1 MKMILFNQNPMIT
14 KLLESVSKKL
24 ELSIENFNHYQ
35 ELSVRLKEDPE
46 WLLIAD
52 DECLEKLD
60 QVDWL
65 ELKEIISQNK
75 NSVCMYKKGNEAQPF
90 LEGFEMKIKKPFL
103 PTEML
108 KVLQKKLGSDMSELE
123 PSQNLDPT
131 QEVLETNWDE
141 LENLGDLEALAKEEP
156 NNEEQLL
163 PTLDAQEEKE
173 EVKETP
179 QKEEKP
185 KDDET
190 QEGDETPKD
199 EEVSKE
205 LETQEKLEIPKE
217 ETQEEQ
223 VKEQEPIKEET
234 QEIKEEKQ
242 EETQDSPSA
251 QELEAMQE
259 LVKEIQENS
268 NENKEETQE
277 SAEIPQDK
285 EIQEVVTEKTQV
297 QELEVPK
304 EKTQESA
311 EALQETQAHELEKQE
326 IAETPQEKEK
336 QEIAETPQE
345 KEKQEIAETPQ
356 EKEKQEI
363 AETPQEKEKQEIA
376 ETPQEL
382 EIPQAQEK
390 ETPQEETQEKETPQ
404 EETQE
409 KETPQEETQEKET
422 PQEETQETETQN
434 QETPPKVQEE
444 TKEKTQEDNYESIE
458 DIPEPVMAKAMGEEL
473 PFLNEAVAK
482 TPNNE
487 NDTETPKE
495 SDIKTSQEKEES
507 DKTSSPLELRLN
519 LQDLLKS
526 LNQESL
532 KSLLENKT
540 LSIKITLEDKKPDA

>member
-24 ELSIENFNHYQ
+24 ELSMEDFNRYQ
-35 ELSVRLKEDPE
+35 ELSTRLKEEPE
-46 WLLIAD
+46 WILIAD

-65 ELKEIISQNK
+65 ELKETISQNK

-103 PTEML
+103 PTEVL
-108 KVLQKKLGSDMSELE
+108 KVLQKKLGSNMSDLE

-141 LENLGDLEALAKEEP
+141 LENLGDLEALVQEEP

-163 PTLDAQEEKE
+163 PTLNAQEEKEEIKE

-179 QKEEKP
+179 QEEEKP
-185 KDDET
+185 KDNEIQEGET
-190 QEGDETPKD
+190 QKN

-205 LETQEKLEIPKE
+205 LETQEELEIP
-217 ETQEEQ
+217 
-223 VKEQEPIKEET
+223 KEET

-242 EETQDSPSA
+242 EKTQEQAKEQEPIKEETQENKEEKQEKTQDSPSA

-268 NENKEETQE
+268 NGQEDKKETQE
-277 SAEIPQDK
+277 NTETPQ
-285 EIQEVVTEKTQV
+285 E
-297 QELEVPK
+297 K
-304 EKTQESA
+304 EKQDVETPQEK
-311 EALQETQAHELEKQE
+311 EKQDVE
-326 IAETPQEKEK
+326 TPQEKEKQDVETPQEKEKQDVETPQEKEK
-336 QEIAETPQE
+336 QELETQEKTQESAETPQE
-345 KEKQEIAETPQ
+345 KTQK
-356 EKEKQEI
+356 
-363 AETPQEKEKQEIA
+363 
-376 ETPQEL
+376 L
-382 EIPQAQEK
+382 
-390 ETPQEETQEKETPQ
+390 ETQK
-404 EETQE
+404 
-409 KETPQEETQEKET
+409 
-422 PQEETQETETQN
+422 
-434 QETPPKVQEE
+434 
-444 TKEKTQEDNYESIE
+444 DHYESIE

-473 PFLNEAVAK
+473 PFLNESVAK
-482 TPNNE
+482 TSNNK

-495 SDIKTSQEKEES
+495 SVIKTPQEKEESIETPKES
-507 DKTSSPLELRLN
+507 DKTSSPLELHLN

>member
-1 MKMILFNQNPMIT
+1 MKMILFNQNPMIA

-24 ELSIENFNHYQ
+24 ELPMENFNHYQ
-35 ELSVRLKEDPE
+35 ELSAHLKKDPE

-65 ELKEIISQNK
+65 ELKETISQNK
-75 NSVCMYKKGNEAQPF
+75 NSVCMYKKGNKAQPF

-131 QEVLETNWDE
+131 QEVLETNWGE
-141 LENLGDLEALAKEEP
+141 LENLGDLEALVQEEP
-156 NNEEQLL
+156 NSEEQLL
-163 PTLDAQEEKE
+163 PTLNDQKEKQ

-179 QKEEKP
+179 QEEKKP

-190 QEGDETPKD
+190 QESETPKD

-205 LETQEKLEIPKE
+205 LETQEEVKE

-268 NENKEETQE
+268 NGQENKEKTQE

-285 EIQEVVTEKTQV
+285 EIQEVVTEKTQA
-297 QELEVPK
+297 QELEIPK

-311 EALQETQAHELEKQE
+311 EALQETQAHEL
-326 IAETPQEKEK
+326 
-336 QEIAETPQE
+336 
-345 KEKQEIAETPQ
+345 
-356 EKEKQEI
+356 
-363 AETPQEKEKQEIA
+363 EKQEIA

-390 ETPQEETQEKETPQ
+390 ETPQEETQEKETPKDESMQ
-404 EETQE
+404 ESAQNLQD
-409 KETPQEETQEKET
+409 KETPQEETQE
-422 PQEETQETETQN
+422 
-434 QETPPKVQEE
+434 
-444 TKEKTQEDNYESIE
+444 DHYESIE

-473 PFLNEAVAK
+473 PFLSESVAE

-487 NDTETPKE
+487 NATETPKE
-495 SDIKTSQEKEES
+495 SDIKTPQEKEES
-507 DKTSSPLELRLN
+507 DKTSSPLELHLN

-540 LSIKITLEDKKPDA
+540 LSIKITLEDKKPNA

>member
-24 ELSIENFNHYQ
+24 ELPMENFNHYQ
-35 ELSVRLKEDPE
+35 ELSTRLKEDPE
-46 WLLIAD
+46 WILIAD

-103 PTEML
+103 PTEVL
-108 KVLQKKLGSDMSELE
+108 KILQKKLSSNASELE

-141 LENLGDLEALAKEEP
+141 LENLGDLEALVQEEP

-163 PTLDAQEEKE
+163 PTLNDQEVKEEEKE

-179 QKEEKP
+179 QEEEKP

-190 QEGDETPKD
+190 QEGETLKD

-205 LETQEKLEIPKE
+205 LEAPQELEIPKE

-242 EETQDSPSA
+242 EKTQDSPST

-268 NENKEETQE
+268 NGQEDKKETQE
-277 SAEIPQDK
+277 NAEIPQDK
-285 EIQEVVTEKTQV
+285 EIQEVVTEKTQA
-297 QELEVPK
+297 QELEIPK

-311 EALQETQAHELEKQE
+311 EALQETQAHEL
-326 IAETPQEKEK
+326 
-336 QEIAETPQE
+336 
-345 KEKQEIAETPQ
+345 
-356 EKEKQEI
+356 
-363 AETPQEKEKQEIA
+363 EKQEIA

-390 ETPQEETQEKETPQ
+390 ETPQEETQEKETPKDESMQ
-404 EETQE
+404 ESAQNLQD
-409 KETPQEETQEKET
+409 KETPQEETQE
-422 PQEETQETETQN
+422 
-434 QETPPKVQEE
+434 
-444 TKEKTQEDNYESIE
+444 DHYESIE

-482 TPNNE
+482 IPNNE

-495 SDIKTSQEKEES
+495 SDIKTPQEKEES

-519 LQDLLKS
+519 LQNLLKS

-540 LSIKITLEDKKPDA
+540 LSIKITLEDKKPNA

>member
-1 MKMILFNQNPMIT
+1 MKMILFNQNPMII
-14 KLLESVSKKL
+14 KLLESVSNKL
-24 ELSIENFNHYQ
+24 ELSMEDFNRYQ
-35 ELSVRLKEDPE
+35 ELSTRLKEDSE
-46 WLLIAD
+46 WILIAD

-65 ELKEIISQNK
+65 ELKETISQNK

-103 PTEML
+103 PTEIL
-108 KVLQKKLGSDMSELE
+108 KILQKKLGSNVSELE

-141 LENLGDLEALAKEEP
+141 LENLGDLEALVQEEP

-163 PTLDAQEEKE
+163 PTLNDQEEKEEVKEEEKEEVKEEEKE

-179 QKEEKP
+179 QEEKP
-185 KDDET
+185 KDDEI
-190 QEGDETPKD
+190 QEGETLKD

-205 LETQEKLEIPKE
+205 LETQEIKEEKQE
-217 ETQEEQ
+217 ETQEQ

-234 QEIKEEKQ
+234 QENKEEKQ
-242 EETQDSPSA
+242 EKTQDSPSA

-268 NENKEETQE
+268 NGQEDKKETQENTETPQEKETQE
-277 SAEIPQDK
+277 SAETPQDK
-285 EIQEVVTEKTQV
+285 ETQENTETPQETET
-297 QELEVPK
+297 QELETP
-304 EKTQESA
+304 QES
-311 EALQETQAHELEKQE
+311 
-326 IAETPQEKEK
+326 AETPQEKTQK
-336 QEIAETPQE
+336 
-345 KEKQEIAETPQ
+345 
-356 EKEKQEI
+356 
-363 AETPQEKEKQEIA
+363 
-376 ETPQEL
+376 L
-382 EIPQAQEK
+382 
-390 ETPQEETQEKETPQ
+390 ETQE
-404 EETQE
+404 
-409 KETPQEETQEKET
+409 
-422 PQEETQETETQN
+422 
-434 QETPPKVQEE
+434 
-444 TKEKTQEDNYESIE
+444 DHYESIE

-482 TPNNE
+482 TSNNE

-495 SDIKTSQEKEES
+495 SVIKTPQEKEESIETPKES

-540 LSIKITLEDKKPDA
+540 LNIKITLEDKKPDA

>member
-35 ELSVRLKEDPE
+35 ELSAHLKKDPE

-75 NSVCMYKKGNEAQPF
+75 NSVCMYKKGNEVQPF

-103 PTEML
+103 PTEVL
-108 KVLQKKLGSDMSELE
+108 KILQKKLGSNISELE

-163 PTLDAQEEKE
+163 PTLDVQEEKEEIKE

-179 QKEEKP
+179 QEEEKP

-190 QEGDETPKD
+190 QEGETPKD
-199 EEVSKE
+199 KEVSKE
-205 LETQEKLEIPKE
+205 LEMQEEVKE

-223 VKEQEPIKEET
+223 VKEQEPIKKET
-234 QEIKEEKQ
+234 QENKEEKQ
-242 EETQDSPSA
+242 EKTQDSPNA

-268 NENKEETQE
+268 NGQEN
-277 SAEIPQDK
+277 
-285 EIQEVVTEKTQV
+285 
-297 QELEVPK
+297 K

-311 EALQETQAHELEKQE
+311 EALQETQAHEL
-326 IAETPQEKEK
+326 
-336 QEIAETPQE
+336 
-345 KEKQEIAETPQ
+345 
-356 EKEKQEI
+356 
-363 AETPQEKEKQEIA
+363 EKQEIA

-390 ETPQEETQEKETPQ
+390 ETPQEETQEKETPKDESMQ
-404 EETQE
+404 ESAQNLQD
-409 KETPQEETQEKET
+409 KETPQEETQE
-422 PQEETQETETQN
+422 
-434 QETPPKVQEE
+434 
-444 TKEKTQEDNYESIE
+444 DHYESIE

-473 PFLNEAVAK
+473 PFLNE
-482 TPNNE
+482 

-495 SDIKTSQEKEES
+495 NDTETSKNENATETPQEKEES

-540 LSIKITLEDKKPDA
+540 LSIKITLEDKKPNA

>member
-24 ELSIENFNHYQ
+24 ELSMQDFNRYQ
-35 ELSVRLKEDPE
+35 ELSTRLKEEPE
-46 WLLIAD
+46 WILIAD

-103 PTEML
+103 PTEVL
-108 KVLQKKLGSDMSELE
+108 KILQKKLGSNASELE

-141 LENLGDLEALAKEEP
+141 LENLGDLEALAQEEP

-163 PTLDAQEEKE
+163 PTLNAQEEKE
-173 EVKETP
+173 EVKEEVKETP
-179 QKEEKP
+179 QEEEKP
-185 KDDET
+185 KDDEI
-190 QEGDETPKD
+190 QEGETQKS
-199 EEVSKE
+199 EEVSKK
-205 LETQEKLEIPKE
+205 LETQEELEISKEETQEQAKEQEPIKE
-217 ETQEEQ
+217 ETQEEM
-223 VKEQEPIKEET
+223 QEEIKEET

-242 EETQDSPSA
+242 EKTQDSPSA

-268 NENKEETQE
+268 NGQEDKKETQESAETPQEKTQELETQELETQESAETPQEKTQELETPQEKETQE
-277 SAEIPQDK
+277 SAEIPQ
-285 EIQEVVTEKTQV
+285 
-297 QELEVPK
+297 
-304 EKTQESA
+304 
-311 EALQETQAHELEKQE
+311 
-326 IAETPQEKEK
+326 ETPQK
-336 QEIAETPQE
+336 
-345 KEKQEIAETPQ
+345 
-356 EKEKQEI
+356 
-363 AETPQEKEKQEIA
+363 
-376 ETPQEL
+376 L
-382 EIPQAQEK
+382 
-390 ETPQEETQEKETPQ
+390 ETQEYH
-404 EETQE
+404 
-409 KETPQEETQEKET
+409 
-422 PQEETQETETQN
+422 
-434 QETPPKVQEE
+434 
-444 TKEKTQEDNYESIE
+444 YESIE
-458 DIPEPVMAKAMGEEL
+458 DIPEPVMAQAMGEEL
-473 PFLNEAVAK
+473 PFLSDSVAK

-495 SDIKTSQEKEES
+495 GVIKTPQEKEES
-507 DKTSSPLELRLN
+507 DKASSPLELRLN

>member
-1 MKMILFNQNPMIT
+1 MKMILFNQNPMIA

-24 ELSIENFNHYQ
+24 ELPMENFNHYQ
-35 ELSVRLKEDPE
+35 ELSARLKKDPE
-46 WLLIAD
+46 WILIAD

-75 NSVCMYKKGNEAQPF
+75 NSVCMYKKGNESQPF
-90 LEGFEMKIKKPFL
+90 LESFEMKIKKPFL
-103 PTEML
+103 PTEVL
-108 KVLQKKLGSDMSELE
+108 KILQKKLGSNASELE
-123 PSQNLDPT
+123 PRQNLDPT
-131 QEVLETNWDE
+131 QEILETNWDE

-163 PTLDAQEEKE
+163 PTLDVQEEKE

-179 QKEEKP
+179 QEEKP

-190 QEGDETPKD
+190 QESETPKD

-217 ETQEEQ
+217 EAQEEVKEETQEEQ

-234 QEIKEEKQ
+234 QENKEEKQ
-242 EETQDSPSA
+242 EKTQDSPSA

-268 NENKEETQE
+268 NDQENKEKTQE

-285 EIQEVVTEKTQV
+285 EIQEVVTEKTQA
-297 QELEVPK
+297 QELEIPK

-326 IAETPQEKEK
+326 IAETPQDV
-336 QEIAETPQE
+336 
-345 KEKQEIAETPQ
+345 
-356 EKEKQEI
+356 
-363 AETPQEKEKQEIA
+363 
-376 ETPQEL
+376 
-382 EIPQAQEK
+382 EIPQSQEK
-390 ETPQEETQEKETPQ
+390 ETQETQE
-404 EETQE
+404 
-409 KETPQEETQEKET
+409 
-422 PQEETQETETQN
+422 
-434 QETPPKVQEE
+434 
-444 TKEKTQEDNYESIE
+444 DHYESIE

-495 SDIKTSQEKEES
+495 SVIKTPQEKEESAKTPKS
-507 DKTSSPLELRLN
+507 DKTSSPLELHLN

-540 LSIKITLEDKKPDA
+540 LSIKITLENKKPNA

>member
-24 ELSIENFNHYQ
+24 ELPMENFNHYQ
-35 ELSVRLKEDPE
+35 ELSARLKKDPE

-141 LENLGDLEALAKEEP
+141 LENLGNLEALAKEEP

-173 EVKETP
+173 EIKEEEKQEVKETP
-179 QKEEKP
+179 QEEKP

-190 QEGDETPKD
+190 QEGETPKD

-234 QEIKEEKQ
+234 QEIKEKKQ
-242 EETQDSPSA
+242 EETQDSPST

-268 NENKEETQE
+268 NGQENKEETQE
-277 SAEIPQDK
+277 T
-285 EIQEVVTEKTQV
+285 QEVVTEQTQAH
-297 QELEVPK
+297 ELEIPK

-326 IAETPQEKEK
+326 IAETPQELEK
-336 QEIAETPQE
+336 QENTETPQE
-345 KEKQEIAETPQ
+345 KE
-356 EKEKQEI
+356 
-363 AETPQEKEKQEIA
+363 
-376 ETPQEL
+376 
-382 EIPQAQEK
+382 
-390 ETPQEETQEKETPQ
+390 
-404 EETQE
+404 
-409 KETPQEETQEKET
+409 
-422 PQEETQETETQN
+422 
-434 QETPPKVQEE
+434 
-444 TKEKTQEDNYESIE
+444 TQEDHYESIE

-495 SDIKTSQEKEES
+495 SVTETSKNENATETPQEEES

-540 LSIKITLEDKKPDA
+540 LSIKIALEDKKPNA

>member
-1 MKMILFNQNPMIT
+1 MKMILFNQNPMIA

-24 ELSIENFNHYQ
+24 ELSMENFNHYQ
-35 ELSVRLKEDPE
+35 ELSVHLKKDPE

-108 KVLQKKLGSDMSELE
+108 KVLQKKLGSNASELE

-141 LENLGDLEALAKEEP
+141 LESLGDLEALTKEEP

-163 PTLDAQEEKE
+163 PTLNTQEEAQEKEIKEEEKQ

-179 QKEEKP
+179 QEEKP

-190 QEGDETPKD
+190 QEGETPKD

-205 LETQEKLEIPKE
+205 LETQEQEPIKE
-217 ETQEEQ
+217 ETQ
-223 VKEQEPIKEET
+223 EQEPIKEET
-234 QEIKEEKQ
+234 QENKEEKQ

-268 NENKEETQE
+268 NEDKKETQE
-277 SAEIPQDK
+277 SAEIPQNK
-285 EIQEVVTEKTQV
+285 EIQEVVTEKTQA
-297 QELEVPK
+297 QELEIPK

-311 EALQETQAHELEKQE
+311 EALQETQAQELEIPKEETQESAEALQETQAQELETQE
-326 IAETPQEKEK
+326 IAETPQDK
-336 QEIAETPQE
+336 
-345 KEKQEIAETPQ
+345 
-356 EKEKQEI
+356 
-363 AETPQEKEKQEIA
+363 
-376 ETPQEL
+376 

-404 EETQE
+404 TQE
-409 KETPQEETQEKET
+409 KETPQTQEKET
-422 PQEETQETETQN
+422 PQTQEK
-434 QETPPKVQEE
+434 ETPQ
-444 TKEKTQEDNYESIE
+444 TQDEKPQEDHYESIE

-495 SDIKTSQEKEES
+495 NATETPQEKEES

-526 LNQESL
+526 FNQESL

-540 LSIKITLEDKKPDA
+540 LSIKITLEDKKPNA

>member
-24 ELSIENFNHYQ
+24 ELPMENFNHYQ
-35 ELSVRLKEDPE
+35 ELSACLKEDPE
-46 WLLIAD
+46 WILIAD

-103 PTEML
+103 PTEVL
-108 KVLQKKLGSDMSELE
+108 KILQKKLGSNISKLE

-163 PTLDAQEEKE
+163 PTLNDQEVKEEEKE

-179 QKEEKP
+179 QEEEKP

-190 QEGDETPKD
+190 QEGETPKD

-205 LETQEKLEIPKE
+205 LETQEELEIPKE
-217 ETQEEQ
+217 ETREN
-223 VKEQEPIKEET
+223 
-234 QEIKEEKQ
+234 KEEKQ
-242 EETQDSPSA
+242 EKTQDSPSA

-268 NENKEETQE
+268 NEDKKETQE
-277 SAEIPQDK
+277 NAEIPQDKKIQENSNGQEDKKETQENAEIPQDKKIQENSNGQEDKKETQENAEIPQDK
-285 EIQEVVTEKTQV
+285 EIQEVVTEKTQA
-297 QELEVPK
+297 QELEIPK

-326 IAETPQEKEK
+326 IAETPQEET

-345 KEKQEIAETPQ
+345 KETPQ
-356 EKEKQEI
+356 TQDEK
-363 AETPQEKEKQEIA
+363 PQE
-376 ETPQEL
+376 
-382 EIPQAQEK
+382 
-390 ETPQEETQEKETPQ
+390 
-404 EETQE
+404 
-409 KETPQEETQEKET
+409 
-422 PQEETQETETQN
+422 
-434 QETPPKVQEE
+434 
-444 TKEKTQEDNYESIE
+444 DHYESIE

-487 NDTETPKE
+487 NDTEISKNENDTETPKE
-495 SDIKTSQEKEES
+495 SDIKTPQEKEES

>member
-24 ELSIENFNHYQ
+24 ELPMENFNHYQ
-35 ELSVRLKEDPE
+35 ELSTRLKEDPE
-46 WLLIAD
+46 WILIAD

-103 PTEML
+103 PTEVL
-108 KVLQKKLGSDMSELE
+108 KILQKKLGSNINELE

-173 EVKETP
+173 EVKKEEKEEVKETP
-179 QKEEKP
+179 QEEEKP

-190 QEGDETPKD
+190 QEGETPKD

-205 LETQEKLEIPKE
+205 LETQEEVKE

-234 QEIKEEKQ
+234 QENKEEKQ
-242 EETQDSPSA
+242 EKTQDSPSA

-268 NENKEETQE
+268 NGQEDKKETQE
-277 SAEIPQDK
+277 NAEIPQDK
-285 EIQEVVTEKTQV
+285 EIQEVVTEKTQA
-297 QELEVPK
+297 QELEIPK

-326 IAETPQEKEK
+326 IAETPQEET

-345 KEKQEIAETPQ
+345 KETPQ
-356 EKEKQEI
+356 TQDEK
-363 AETPQEKEKQEIA
+363 PQE
-376 ETPQEL
+376 
-382 EIPQAQEK
+382 
-390 ETPQEETQEKETPQ
+390 
-404 EETQE
+404 
-409 KETPQEETQEKET
+409 
-422 PQEETQETETQN
+422 
-434 QETPPKVQEE
+434 
-444 TKEKTQEDNYESIE
+444 DHYESIE

-473 PFLNEAVAK
+473 PFLNEAVAE

-495 SDIKTSQEKEES
+495 SDTKTPQEKEQS
-507 DKTSSPLELRLN
+507 DKTSSPLELHLN
-519 LQDLLKS
+519 LQNLLKS

-540 LSIKITLEDKKPDA
+540 LSIKITLEDKKPNA

>member
-1 MKMILFNQNPMIT
+1 MKMILFNQNPMIA

-35 ELSVRLKEDPE
+35 ELSAHLKKDPE

-90 LEGFEMKIKKPFL
+90 LESFEMKIKKPFL

-108 KVLQKKLGSDMSELE
+108 KVLQKKLGSNASELE

-163 PTLDAQEEKE
+163 PTLNDQEEKE
-173 EVKETP
+173 EVKEEEKEEVKEEVKETP
-179 QKEEKP
+179 KEEEKP

-190 QEGDETPKD
+190 QEGETPKD
-199 EEVSKE
+199 KEVSKE
-205 LETQEKLEIPKE
+205 LEMQEEVKE

-242 EETQDSPSA
+242 EKTQDSPST

-268 NENKEETQE
+268 NGQEDKKETQE
-277 SAEIPQDK
+277 NAETPQETPQD
-285 EIQEVVTEKTQV
+285 V
-297 QELEVPK
+297 
-304 EKTQESA
+304 
-311 EALQETQAHELEKQE
+311 
-326 IAETPQEKEK
+326 ETPQEKE
-336 QEIAETPQE
+336 T
-345 KEKQEIAETPQ
+345 
-356 EKEKQEI
+356 
-363 AETPQEKEKQEIA
+363 
-376 ETPQEL
+376 QEL
-382 EIPQAQEK
+382 EIPK
-390 ETPQEETQEKETPQ
+390 EEIQEETQEAVTETPQ
-404 EETQE
+404 TQESTETPQAQDKETQE
-409 KETPQEETQEKET
+409 
-422 PQEETQETETQN
+422 
-434 QETPPKVQEE
+434 
-444 TKEKTQEDNYESIE
+444 DHYESIE

-495 SDIKTSQEKEES
+495 SITETSKNENDTETPQEKEES
-507 DKTSSPLELRLN
+507 DKTSSPLELCLN

-540 LSIKITLEDKKPDA
+540 LSIKITLEDKKPNA

>member
-24 ELSIENFNHYQ
+24 ELSMENFNRYQ
-35 ELSVRLKEDPE
+35 ELSTRLKEDPE
-46 WLLIAD
+46 WILIAD

-108 KVLQKKLGSDMSELE
+108 KVLQKKLGSNMSELE
-123 PSQNLDPT
+123 SSQNLDPT

-141 LENLGDLEALAKEEP
+141 LENLGDLEALAQEEP

-163 PTLDAQEEKE
+163 PTLNDQEEKE

-179 QKEEKP
+179 QEEEKL

-190 QEGDETPKD
+190 QEGETLKD

-205 LETQEKLEIPKE
+205 LETQEELEIPKE
-217 ETQEEQ
+217 ETQEIKEEKQEKTQEEVKEETQEQ

-234 QEIKEEKQ
+234 QENKEEKQ
-242 EETQDSPSA
+242 EKTQDSPST

-268 NENKEETQE
+268 NGQEDKKETQENTETPQEKETQEKETQEKETQE
-277 SAEIPQDK
+277 S
-285 EIQEVVTEKTQV
+285 TETP
-297 QELEVPK
+297 QELETQELEIPK

-311 EALQETQAHELEKQE
+311 E
-326 IAETPQEKEK
+326 TPQEKTQK
-336 QEIAETPQE
+336 
-345 KEKQEIAETPQ
+345 
-356 EKEKQEI
+356 
-363 AETPQEKEKQEIA
+363 
-376 ETPQEL
+376 L
-382 EIPQAQEK
+382 EIQK
-390 ETPQEETQEKETPQ
+390 
-404 EETQE
+404 
-409 KETPQEETQEKET
+409 
-422 PQEETQETETQN
+422 
-434 QETPPKVQEE
+434 
-444 TKEKTQEDNYESIE
+444 DHYESIE
-458 DIPEPVMAKAMGEEL
+458 DIPEPVMAQAMGEEL
-473 PFLNEAVAK
+473 PFLNESVAK
-482 TPNNE
+482 IPNNE

-495 SDIKTSQEKEES
+495 SVIKTPQEKEES
-507 DKTSSPLELRLN
+507 NKTSSPLELHLN

-540 LSIKITLEDKKPDA
+540 LNIKITLEDKKPDA

>member
-35 ELSVRLKEDPE
+35 ELSARLKENQE

-90 LEGFEMKIKKPFL
+90 LEDFEVKIKKPFL

-163 PTLDAQEEKE
+163 PTLNDQEVKEEVKEEEKE

-179 QKEEKP
+179 QEEERP

-190 QEGDETPKD
+190 QEGETLKD
-199 EEVSKE
+199 KEVSKE
-205 LETQEKLEIPKE
+205 LETQEEVKE
-217 ETQEEQ
+217 ETQEE
-223 VKEQEPIKEET
+223 VKEETQEEVKEETQEEIKEET

-242 EETQDSPSA
+242 EKTQDSPSV

-268 NENKEETQE
+268 NENKKETQE

-304 EKTQESA
+304 EKAQESA
-311 EALQETQAHELEKQE
+311 EALQETQAQELEKEENSETPQDVEIPQAQDKETQE
-326 IAETPQEKEK
+326 LEIPKEETQENTETPQEKE
-336 QEIAETPQE
+336 
-345 KEKQEIAETPQ
+345 
-356 EKEKQEI
+356 
-363 AETPQEKEKQEIA
+363 
-376 ETPQEL
+376 
-382 EIPQAQEK
+382 
-390 ETPQEETQEKETPQ
+390 
-404 EETQE
+404 
-409 KETPQEETQEKET
+409 
-422 PQEETQETETQN
+422 
-434 QETPPKVQEE
+434 
-444 TKEKTQEDNYESIE
+444 TQEDHYESIE

-482 TPNNE
+482 IPNNE
-487 NDTETPKE
+487 NNTETPKE
-495 SDIKTSQEKEES
+495 SVIKTPQEKEES

>member
-1 MKMILFNQNPMIT
+1 MKMILFNQNPMIE

-35 ELSVRLKEDPE
+35 ELSARLKGDPE

-65 ELKEIISQNK
+65 ELKETISQNK
-75 NSVCMYKKGNEAQPF
+75 NSVCMYKKGNESQPF

-103 PTEML
+103 PTEVL
-108 KVLQKKLGSDMSELE
+108 KILQKKLGSNASELE
-123 PSQNLDPT
+123 PSQNLDPI
-131 QEVLETNWDE
+131 QEILETNWDE

-163 PTLDAQEEKE
+163 PTLNAQEEKE

-179 QKEEKP
+179 QEEKKP

-190 QEGDETPKD
+190 QEGETPKD

-205 LETQEKLEIPKE
+205 LETQEELEIPKE
-217 ETQEEQ
+217 ETQEE
-223 VKEQEPIKEET
+223 VKEEIKEEVQEEVKEET

-268 NENKEETQE
+268 NEDKKETQE

-285 EIQEVVTEKTQV
+285 EIQEVVTEKTQA
-297 QELEVPK
+297 QELEIPK

-311 EALQETQAHELEKQE
+311 EALQETQAQELEKE
-326 IAETPQEKEK
+326 ENSETPQDVEV
-336 QEIAETPQE
+336 PQS
-345 KEKQEIAETPQ
+345 
-356 EKEKQEI
+356 
-363 AETPQEKEKQEIA
+363 
-376 ETPQEL
+376 
-382 EIPQAQEK
+382 QEK

-404 EETQE
+404 TQDE
-409 KETPQEETQEKET
+409 KPQE
-422 PQEETQETETQN
+422 
-434 QETPPKVQEE
+434 
-444 TKEKTQEDNYESIE
+444 DHYESIE

-473 PFLNEAVAK
+473 PFLNESVAK

-487 NDTETPKE
+487 NATETPKE
-495 SDIKTSQEKEES
+495 SVTETSKNENDTETPQEKEES

-540 LSIKITLEDKKPDA
+540 LSIKITLEDKKPNA

>member
-1 MKMILFNQNPMIT
+1 MKIILFNQNPMIT

-24 ELSIENFNHYQ
+24 ELSMENFNHYQ
-35 ELSVRLKEDPE
+35 ELSTRLKEDPE
-46 WLLIAD
+46 WILIAD

-65 ELKEIISQNK
+65 ELKETISQNK

-103 PTEML
+103 PTEVL
-108 KVLQKKLGSDMSELE
+108 KILQKKLGSNASELE
-123 PSQNLDPT
+123 PSQNLDPA

-141 LENLGDLEALAKEEP
+141 LENLGDLEALVQEEP

-163 PTLDAQEEKE
+163 PTLNTQEEKQ

-190 QEGDETPKD
+190 QESETPKD

-268 NENKEETQE
+268 NGQENKKETQE
-277 SAEIPQDK
+277 STETPQDVENQAQEIQDKEIQDK
-285 EIQEVVTEKTQV
+285 EIQE
-297 QELEVPK
+297 
-304 EKTQESA
+304 TQEI
-311 EALQETQAHELEKQE
+311 QENTETPQDVEIPQSQEKETPQEETRE
-326 IAETPQEKEK
+326 IAETPQEKE
-336 QEIAETPQE
+336 TP
-345 KEKQEIAETPQ
+345 
-356 EKEKQEI
+356 
-363 AETPQEKEKQEIA
+363 
-376 ETPQEL
+376 
-382 EIPQAQEK
+382 
-390 ETPQEETQEKETPQ
+390 
-404 EETQE
+404 
-409 KETPQEETQEKET
+409 
-422 PQEETQETETQN
+422 
-434 QETPPKVQEE
+434 
-444 TKEKTQEDNYESIE
+444 KTQEDHYASIE
-458 DIPEPVMAKAMGEEL
+458 DIPEPVMAQAMGEEL
-473 PFLNEAVAK
+473 PFLNESIAK
-482 TPNNE
+482 TSNNE
-487 NDTETPKE
+487 NDTEIPKE
-495 SDIKTSQEKEES
+495 SVIKTPQEKEESIETPKES

-540 LSIKITLEDKKPDA
+540 LNIKITLEDKKPDA

>member
-24 ELSIENFNHYQ
+24 ELSMEDFNRYQ
-35 ELSVRLKEDPE
+35 ELSTRLKEDLE
-46 WLLIAD
+46 WILIAD

-75 NSVCMYKKGNEAQPF
+75 NSVCMYKKGNEVQPF

-103 PTEML
+103 PTEIL
-108 KVLQKKLGSDMSELE
+108 KVLQKKLGSNMSELE

-141 LENLGDLEALAKEEP
+141 LENLGDLEALVQEEP

-163 PTLDAQEEKE
+163 PTLNDQEEKEEVKEEEKE

-179 QKEEKP
+179 QEEKP

-190 QEGDETPKD
+190 QESETLKD

-205 LETQEKLEIPKE
+205 LETQEELEIPKE
-217 ETQEEQ
+217 ETQEQ
-223 VKEQEPIKEET
+223 AKEQEPIKEET
-234 QEIKEEKQ
+234 QENKEEKQ
-242 EETQDSPSA
+242 EKTQDSPSV

-268 NENKEETQE
+268 NGQEDKKETQE
-277 SAEIPQDK
+277 N
-285 EIQEVVTEKTQV
+285 TETP
-297 QELEVPK
+297 QELEK
-304 EKTQESA
+304 QELEKQEKTQESA
-311 EALQETQAHELEKQE
+311 E
-326 IAETPQEKEK
+326 TPQDV
-336 QEIAETPQE
+336 
-345 KEKQEIAETPQ
+345 
-356 EKEKQEI
+356 
-363 AETPQEKEKQEIA
+363 
-376 ETPQEL
+376 
-382 EIPQAQEK
+382 
-390 ETPQEETQEKETPQ
+390 ETPQEEIQENT
-404 EETQE
+404 
-409 KETPQEETQEKET
+409 
-422 PQEETQETETQN
+422 
-434 QETPPKVQEE
+434 
-444 TKEKTQEDNYESIE
+444 EKTQKLEIQEDHYESIE
-458 DIPEPVMAKAMGEEL
+458 DIPEPVMAQAMGEEL
-473 PFLNEAVAK
+473 PFLNESVAK
-482 TPNNE
+482 IPNNE
-487 NDTETPKE
+487 NNTETPKK
-495 SDIKTSQEKEES
+495 SVIKTPQEKEES

-540 LSIKITLEDKKPDA
+540 LSIKITLEDKKLDA

>member
-1 MKMILFNQNPMIT
+1 MKMILFNQNPMIA

-35 ELSVRLKEDPE
+35 ELSAHLKKDPE

-108 KVLQKKLGSDMSELE
+108 KVLQKKLGSNASELE

-173 EVKETP
+173 EVKQEEKEEVKETL
-179 QKEEKP
+179 QEEKP

-217 ETQEEQ
+217 ETQKE
-223 VKEQEPIKEET
+223 VKEEIKEET
-234 QEIKEEKQ
+234 QENKEEKQ

-268 NENKEETQE
+268 NGQENKEKTQE
-277 SAEIPQDK
+277 STEIPQDK
-285 EIQEVVTEKTQV
+285 EIQEVVTEKTQA
-297 QELEVPK
+297 QELEIPK

-311 EALQETQAHELEKQE
+311 EALQETQAQELEKQE
-326 IAETPQEKEK
+326 NAETPQEKEK
-336 QEIAETPQE
+336 QEDTG
-345 KEKQEIAETPQ
+345 
-356 EKEKQEI
+356 
-363 AETPQEKEKQEIA
+363 
-376 ETPQEL
+376 TPQEL
-382 EIPQAQEK
+382 EIPQVQEK
-390 ETPQEETQEKETPQ
+390 EMPQTQDEKPQE
-404 EETQE
+404 
-409 KETPQEETQEKET
+409 
-422 PQEETQETETQN
+422 
-434 QETPPKVQEE
+434 
-444 TKEKTQEDNYESIE
+444 DHYESIE

-495 SDIKTSQEKEES
+495 SVTETSKNENATETPQEKEES

-540 LSIKITLEDKKPDA
+540 LSIKITLEDKKPNA

>member
-1 MKMILFNQNPMIT
+1 MKMILFNQNPMIA

-35 ELSVRLKEDPE
+35 ELSVRLKKDPE

-108 KVLQKKLGSDMSELE
+108 KVLQKKLGSNASELE

-179 QKEEKP
+179 QEEKKP

-190 QEGDETPKD
+190 QESETPKD

-217 ETQEEQ
+217 ETQKEVKEEIKEETQ
-223 VKEQEPIKEET
+223 EQEPIKEET

-268 NENKEETQE
+268 NEDKEETQE
-277 SAEIPQDK
+277 STEIPQDK
-285 EIQEVVTEKTQV
+285 EIQEVVTEKTQA
-297 QELEVPK
+297 QELEIPK
-304 EKTQESA
+304 EETQESA

-326 IAETPQEKEK
+326 IAETPQEL
-336 QEIAETPQE
+336 EIPQ
-345 KEKQEIAETPQ
+345 A
-356 EKEKQEI
+356 
-363 AETPQEKEKQEIA
+363 
-376 ETPQEL
+376 QEL
-382 EIPQAQEK
+382 EIPQVQEK
-390 ETPQEETQEKETPQ
+390 ETPQEETQEKETSKDENMQ
-404 EETQE
+404 ESAQNLQELETQD
-409 KETPQEETQEKET
+409 ETPQE
-422 PQEETQETETQN
+422 
-434 QETPPKVQEE
+434 
-444 TKEKTQEDNYESIE
+444 DHYESIE

-482 TPNNE
+482 IPNNE
-487 NDTETPKE
+487 NDTETP
-495 SDIKTSQEKEES
+495 QEKEESAKTPKS

-540 LSIKITLEDKKPDA
+540 LSIKITLEDKKPNE

>member
-1 MKMILFNQNPMIT
+1 MKMILFNQNPMIE

-35 ELSVRLKEDPE
+35 ELSARLKKDPE

-65 ELKEIISQNK
+65 ELKETISQNK
-75 NSVCMYKKGNEAQPF
+75 NSVCMYKKGNETQPF

-108 KVLQKKLGSDMSELE
+108 KVFQKKLGSNASELE
-123 PSQNLDPT
+123 PSQNSDPT
-131 QEVLETNWDE
+131 QEILETNWDE

-163 PTLDAQEEKE
+163 PTLNAQEVETPKEEAQEEVKKE
-173 EVKETP
+173 EVKGMQEEIKEKEKQEVAENP
-179 QKEEKP
+179 QDKEKP

-190 QEGDETPKD
+190 QGSVETPKD

-217 ETQEEQ
+217 ETQEE
-223 VKEQEPIKEET
+223 VKEEIKEEA
-234 QEIKEEKQ
+234 QENKEEKQ
-242 EETQDSPSA
+242 EKTQDSPSA

-268 NENKEETQE
+268 NGQENKKETQETQENTETPQDIETQELEIPKEEETQE
-277 SAEIPQDK
+277 VA
-285 EIQEVVTEKTQV
+285 EKTQA
-297 QELEVPK
+297 QG
-304 EKTQESA
+304 
-311 EALQETQAHELEKQE
+311 LEKEE
-326 IAETPQEKEK
+326 IAETPQEKET
-336 QEIAETPQE
+336 QETQD
-345 KEKQEIAETPQ
+345 
-356 EKEKQEI
+356 
-363 AETPQEKEKQEIA
+363 

-382 EIPQAQEK
+382 EVQDEKLQENETPKDENMQESAQNLQEK
-390 ETPQEETQEKETPQ
+390 ETQELETPQAQDETPQ
-404 EETQE
+404 E
-409 KETPQEETQEKET
+409 
-422 PQEETQETETQN
+422 
-434 QETPPKVQEE
+434 
-444 TKEKTQEDNYESIE
+444 DHYESIE

-487 NDTETPKE
+487 NDAETPKE
-495 SDIKTSQEKEES
+495 SVTETSKNENNTETPQEKEES
-507 DKTSSPLELRLN
+507 DKTSSPLELCLN

-540 LSIKITLEDKKPDA
+540 LSIKITLEDKKPNA

>member
-24 ELSIENFNHYQ
+24 ELSMEDFNRYQ
-35 ELSVRLKEDPE
+35 ELSTRLKEDPE
-46 WLLIAD
+46 WILIAD

-103 PTEML
+103 PTEVL
-108 KVLQKKLGSDMSELE
+108 KILQKKLGSNMSELE

-141 LENLGDLEALAKEEP
+141 LENLGDLEALVQEEP

-163 PTLDAQEEKE
+163 PTLNAQEEKE
-173 EVKETP
+173 EVKEEEKEEVKEETKETP
-179 QKEEKP
+179 QEEEKP
-185 KDDET
+185 KDDEV
-190 QEGDETPKD
+190 QEGETQKN

-205 LETQEKLEIPKE
+205 LEMQEELEIPKE
-217 ETQEEQ
+217 ETQEQ
-223 VKEQEPIKEET
+223 VKKQEPTKEET
-234 QEIKEEKQ
+234 QENKEEKQ
-242 EETQDSPSA
+242 EKTQDSPSA

-268 NENKEETQE
+268 NGQKNKKETQE
-277 SAEIPQDK
+277 N
-285 EIQEVVTEKTQV
+285 
-297 QELEVPK
+297 
-304 EKTQESA
+304 
-311 EALQETQAHELEKQE
+311 
-326 IAETPQEKEK
+326 
-336 QEIAETPQE
+336 
-345 KEKQEIAETPQ
+345 
-356 EKEKQEI
+356 
-363 AETPQEKEKQEIA
+363 A

-382 EIPQAQEK
+382 EIPQEK
-390 ETPQEETQEKETPQ
+390 EKQELETQEKETQ
-404 EETQE
+404 ENT
-409 KETPQEETQEKET
+409 ETPQELEKQELETQKLETQE
-422 PQEETQETETQN
+422 
-434 QETPPKVQEE
+434 
-444 TKEKTQEDNYESIE
+444 DHYESIE
-458 DIPEPVMAKAMGEEL
+458 DIPEPVMAQAMGEEL
-473 PFLNEAVAK
+473 PFLNERVAK
-482 TPNNE
+482 TSNNE

-495 SDIKTSQEKEES
+495 SVIKTPQEKEESIETPKES
-507 DKTSSPLELRLN
+507 DKTSSPLELCLN
-519 LQDLLKS
+519 LQDLLSS

>member
-24 ELSIENFNHYQ
+24 ELSMEDFNRYQ
-35 ELSVRLKEDPE
+35 ELSTRLKEDPE
-46 WLLIAD
+46 WILIAD

-103 PTEML
+103 PTEVL
-108 KVLQKKLGSDMSELE
+108 KVLQKKLGSNMSELE
-123 PSQNLDPT
+123 SSQNLDLT

-141 LENLGDLEALAKEEP
+141 LENLGDLEALVQEEP

-163 PTLDAQEEKE
+163 PTLNDQEEKE
-173 EVKETP
+173 EVKEEEKEEIKETP
-179 QKEEKP
+179 QEEKP

-190 QEGDETPKD
+190 QEGETLKD

-205 LETQEKLEIPKE
+205 LETQEELEIPKE
-217 ETQEEQ
+217 ETQEQ

-234 QEIKEEKQ
+234 QENKEEKQ
-242 EETQDSPSA
+242 EKTQDSPSA

-268 NENKEETQE
+268 NGQEDKKETQ
-277 SAEIPQDK
+277 K
-285 EIQEVVTEKTQV
+285 NT
-297 QELEVPK
+297 
-304 EKTQESA
+304 
-311 EALQETQAHELEKQE
+311 
-326 IAETPQEKEK
+326 ETPQEKEK
-336 QEIAETPQE
+336 QELEIPQEKETQENAEIPQKLETPQELEKQESAETPQE
-345 KEKQEIAETPQ
+345 KTQK
-356 EKEKQEI
+356 
-363 AETPQEKEKQEIA
+363 
-376 ETPQEL
+376 L
-382 EIPQAQEK
+382 
-390 ETPQEETQEKETPQ
+390 ETQE
-404 EETQE
+404 
-409 KETPQEETQEKET
+409 
-422 PQEETQETETQN
+422 
-434 QETPPKVQEE
+434 
-444 TKEKTQEDNYESIE
+444 DHYESIE
-458 DIPEPVMAKAMGEEL
+458 DIPEPVMAQAMGEEL
-473 PFLNEAVAK
+473 PFLNESVAK
-482 TPNNE
+482 TSNNE

-495 SDIKTSQEKEES
+495 STIKTPQEKEES
-507 DKTSSPLELRLN
+507 NKTSSPLELRLN

-540 LSIKITLEDKKPDA
+540 LNIKITLEDKKPDA

>member
-1 MKMILFNQNPMIT
+1 MKMILFNQNPMIA

-35 ELSVRLKEDPE
+35 ELSARLKKDPE

-90 LEGFEMKIKKPFL
+90 LEGFEVKIKKPFL

-108 KVLQKKLGSDMSELE
+108 KVLQKKLGSNASELE

-163 PTLDAQEEKE
+163 PTLNAQEVETPKEETQEEVKKE
-173 EVKETP
+173 EVKEMQEEIKEKEKQEVAENP
-179 QKEEKP
+179 QDEEKP

-190 QEGDETPKD
+190 QGSVETPKD

-205 LETQEKLEIPKE
+205 LETQEEVETPKE
-217 ETQEEQ
+217 ETQ
-223 VKEQEPIKEET
+223 EQEPIKEET

-242 EETQDSPSA
+242 EKTQDSPRV

-268 NENKEETQE
+268 NDQENKKETQETPQDIKTQELEIPKEEETQE
-277 SAEIPQDK
+277 VA
-285 EIQEVVTEKTQV
+285 EKTQV
-297 QELEVPK
+297 QG
-304 EKTQESA
+304 
-311 EALQETQAHELEKQE
+311 LEKEE
-326 IAETPQEKEK
+326 IAETPQEKEI
-336 QEIAETPQE
+336 QEAQDETPQE
-345 KEKQEIAETPQ
+345 AQDETPQ
-356 EKEKQEI
+356 E
-363 AETPQEKEKQEIA
+363 
-376 ETPQEL
+376 
-382 EIPQAQEK
+382 
-390 ETPQEETQEKETPQ
+390 
-404 EETQE
+404 
-409 KETPQEETQEKET
+409 
-422 PQEETQETETQN
+422 
-434 QETPPKVQEE
+434 
-444 TKEKTQEDNYESIE
+444 DHYESIE

-482 TPNNE
+482 IPNNE
-487 NDTETPKE
+487 NDTETLKE
-495 SDIKTSQEKEES
+495 SNIKTPQEKEESTEIPQEKEES

-540 LSIKITLEDKKPDA
+540 LSIKITLEDKKPNA

>member
-24 ELSIENFNHYQ
+24 ELSMEDFNRYQ
-35 ELSVRLKEDPE
+35 ELSTRLKEEPE
-46 WLLIAD
+46 WILIAD

-103 PTEML
+103 PTEIL
-108 KVLQKKLGSDMSELE
+108 KVLQKKLGSNMSELE

-141 LENLGDLEALAKEEP
+141 LENLGDLEALVQEEP

-163 PTLDAQEEKE
+163 PTLNDQEEKEEVKEEEKE

-179 QKEEKP
+179 QEEEKP

-190 QEGDETPKD
+190 QESETLKD

-205 LETQEKLEIPKE
+205 LETQEELEIPK
-217 ETQEEQ
+217 
-223 VKEQEPIKEET
+223 
-234 QEIKEEKQ
+234 

-268 NENKEETQE
+268 NGQENKKETQENAETPQEIPQEKEKQELETQESAETPQEKETQELETPQESAETPQE
-277 SAEIPQDK
+277 SAEIPQ
-285 EIQEVVTEKTQV
+285 
-297 QELEVPK
+297 
-304 EKTQESA
+304 
-311 EALQETQAHELEKQE
+311 
-326 IAETPQEKEK
+326 EKEK
-336 QEIAETPQE
+336 QE
-345 KEKQEIAETPQ
+345 
-356 EKEKQEI
+356 
-363 AETPQEKEKQEIA
+363 
-376 ETPQEL
+376 L
-382 EIPQAQEK
+382 
-390 ETPQEETQEKETPQ
+390 ETQK
-404 EETQE
+404 
-409 KETPQEETQEKET
+409 
-422 PQEETQETETQN
+422 
-434 QETPPKVQEE
+434 
-444 TKEKTQEDNYESIE
+444 DHYESIE
-458 DIPEPVMAKAMGEEL
+458 DIPEPVMAQAMGEEL
-473 PFLNEAVAK
+473 PFLNESVAK
-482 TPNNE
+482 IPNNE
-487 NDTETPKE
+487 NDTEAPKE
-495 SDIKTSQEKEES
+495 SVIKTPQEKEES
-507 DKTSSPLELRLN
+507 DKASSPLELHLN

>member
-35 ELSVRLKEDPE
+35 ELSACLKKDPE

-65 ELKEIISQNK
+65 ELKETISQNK

-90 LEGFEMKIKKPFL
+90 LESFEMKIKKPFL

-108 KVLQKKLGSDMSELE
+108 KVLQKKLGSNASELE

-173 EVKETP
+173 EVKEEEKQEVKETP
-179 QKEEKP
+179 QEEKP

-190 QEGDETPKD
+190 QEGETLKD
-199 EEVSKE
+199 KEVSKE
-205 LETQEKLEIPKE
+205 LKMQEEVKE

-234 QEIKEEKQ
+234 QEQVKEETREIKEEKQ

-268 NENKEETQE
+268 NDQENKKETQE
-277 SAEIPQDK
+277 STK
-285 EIQEVVTEKTQV
+285 SFQETQV
-297 QELEVPK
+297 QELE
-304 EKTQESA
+304 
-311 EALQETQAHELEKQE
+311 KQE
-326 IAETPQEKEK
+326 NT
-336 QEIAETPQE
+336 
-345 KEKQEIAETPQ
+345 
-356 EKEKQEI
+356 
-363 AETPQEKEKQEIA
+363 

-390 ETPQEETQEKETPQ
+390 ETPQTQDEKPQ
-404 EETQE
+404 E
-409 KETPQEETQEKET
+409 
-422 PQEETQETETQN
+422 
-434 QETPPKVQEE
+434 
-444 TKEKTQEDNYESIE
+444 DHYESIE

-482 TPNNE
+482 TPNSENATETPKESVTETSKNE
-487 NDTETPKE
+487 NDTETP
-495 SDIKTSQEKEES
+495 QEKEES

-540 LSIKITLEDKKPDA
+540 LSIKITLEDKKPNA

>member
-24 ELSIENFNHYQ
+24 ELSMEDFNRYQ
-35 ELSVRLKEDPE
+35 ELSTRLKEEPE
-46 WLLIAD
+46 WILIAD

-65 ELKEIISQNK
+65 ELKETISQNK

-103 PTEML
+103 PTEVL
-108 KVLQKKLGSDMSELE
+108 KVLQKKLGSNMSELE

-141 LENLGDLEALAKEEP
+141 LENLGDLEALVQEEP

-163 PTLDAQEEKE
+163 PTLNDQEEKEEVKEEEKEEVKEEEKEEVKEEEKE

-179 QKEEKP
+179 QEEEKP
-185 KDDET
+185 KDDEI
-190 QEGDETPKD
+190 QEGETLKD

-205 LETQEKLEIPKE
+205 LETQEEAKE
-217 ETQEEQ
+217 ETQEQ
-223 VKEQEPIKEET
+223 AKEQEPIKEET
-234 QEIKEEKQ
+234 QETKEEKQ
-242 EETQDSPSA
+242 EKTQDSPSA

-268 NENKEETQE
+268 NGQEDKKETQE
-277 SAEIPQDK
+277 N
-285 EIQEVVTEKTQV
+285 T
-297 QELEVPK
+297 
-304 EKTQESA
+304 
-311 EALQETQAHELEKQE
+311 
-326 IAETPQEKEK
+326 ETPQEKEK
-336 QEIAETPQE
+336 QESVETPQDKETQENTETPQEKEKQALETPQEKEKQALETPQE
-345 KEKQEIAETPQ
+345 KEKQELETPQ
-356 EKEKQEI
+356 EKEKQEL
-363 AETPQEKEKQEIA
+363 ETPQEKEKQE
-376 ETPQEL
+376 L
-382 EIPQAQEK
+382 
-390 ETPQEETQEKETPQ
+390 ETPQEEIQENTETPQ
-404 EETQE
+404 KLETQE
-409 KETPQEETQEKET
+409 
-422 PQEETQETETQN
+422 
-434 QETPPKVQEE
+434 
-444 TKEKTQEDNYESIE
+444 DHYENIE

-482 TPNNE
+482 IPNNE

-495 SDIKTSQEKEES
+495 SVIKTPQEKEES
-507 DKTSSPLELRLN
+507 NKTSSPLELHLN

-540 LSIKITLEDKKPDA
+540 LNIKITLEDKKPDA

>member
-1 MKMILFNQNPMIT
+1 MKIILFNQNPMIT

-24 ELSIENFNHYQ
+24 ELSMEDFNRYQ
-35 ELSVRLKEDPE
+35 ELSTRLKEEPE
-46 WLLIAD
+46 WILIAD

-103 PTEML
+103 PTEVL
-108 KVLQKKLGSDMSELE
+108 KILQKKLGSNMSELE
-123 PSQNLDPT
+123 PSQNLDPA

-141 LENLGDLEALAKEEP
+141 LENLGDLEALVQEEP

-163 PTLDAQEEKE
+163 PTLNDQEEKE
-173 EVKETP
+173 EVKEEVKETP
-179 QKEEKP
+179 QEEEKP
-185 KDDET
+185 KDNEI
-190 QEGDETPKD
+190 QEGETLKD

-205 LETQEKLEIPKE
+205 LETQEEIKE
-217 ETQEEQ
+217 ETQEQ
-223 VKEQEPIKEET
+223 AKEQEPIKEET
-234 QEIKEEKQ
+234 QENKEEKQ
-242 EETQDSPSA
+242 EKTQDSPSA

-268 NENKEETQE
+268 NGQEDKKETQENTETPQEKETQKLETPQETPQESAETPQDVEIPQEKEKQELEIPKEETQE
-277 SAEIPQDK
+277 SAETPQ
-285 EIQEVVTEKTQV
+285 ETET
-297 QELEVPK
+297 QELETP
-304 EKTQESA
+304 QES
-311 EALQETQAHELEKQE
+311 
-326 IAETPQEKEK
+326 AETPQEKTHK
-336 QEIAETPQE
+336 
-345 KEKQEIAETPQ
+345 
-356 EKEKQEI
+356 
-363 AETPQEKEKQEIA
+363 
-376 ETPQEL
+376 L
-382 EIPQAQEK
+382 
-390 ETPQEETQEKETPQ
+390 ETQE
-404 EETQE
+404 
-409 KETPQEETQEKET
+409 
-422 PQEETQETETQN
+422 
-434 QETPPKVQEE
+434 
-444 TKEKTQEDNYESIE
+444 DHYESIE

-482 TPNNE
+482 TSNNE

-495 SDIKTSQEKEES
+495 SVIKTPQEKEESIETPKES

-532 KSLLENKT
+532 KNLLENKT

>member
-24 ELSIENFNHYQ
+24 ELSMQDFNRYQ
-35 ELSVRLKEDPE
+35 ELSARLKEDPE
-46 WLLIAD
+46 WILIAD

-65 ELKEIISQNK
+65 ELKETISQNK

-103 PTEML
+103 PTEVL
-108 KVLQKKLGSDMSELE
+108 KVLQKKLGSNASELE

-141 LENLGDLEALAKEEP
+141 LENLGDLEALVQEEP

-163 PTLDAQEEKE
+163 PTLNDQEEKE

-179 QKEEKP
+179 QEEEKP

-190 QEGDETPKD
+190 QEGETQKN

-205 LETQEKLEIPKE
+205 LETQEELEIPKE
-217 ETQEEQ
+217 ETQENKEEKQ
-223 VKEQEPIKEET
+223 EKTQEEVKEETQEQIKEQGPIKEET
-234 QEIKEEKQ
+234 QENKEEKQ
-242 EETQDSPSA
+242 EKTQDSPSA

-259 LVKEIQENS
+259 LVKEIQKNS
-268 NENKEETQE
+268 NGQEDKKETQE
-277 SAEIPQDK
+277 N
-285 EIQEVVTEKTQV
+285 T
-297 QELEVPK
+297 
-304 EKTQESA
+304 
-311 EALQETQAHELEKQE
+311 
-326 IAETPQEKEK
+326 ETPQEKEK
-336 QEIAETPQE
+336 QELETPQE
-345 KEKQEIAETPQ
+345 KETQK
-356 EKEKQEI
+356 
-363 AETPQEKEKQEIA
+363 
-376 ETPQEL
+376 L
-382 EIPQAQEK
+382 
-390 ETPQEETQEKETPQ
+390 ETPQEEIQENTETPQDVETPQ
-404 EETQE
+404 EEIQE
-409 KETPQEETQEKET
+409 NTETPQKLETQE
-422 PQEETQETETQN
+422 
-434 QETPPKVQEE
+434 
-444 TKEKTQEDNYESIE
+444 DHYESIE

-473 PFLNEAVAK
+473 PFLNESVAK
-482 TPNNE
+482 IPNNE

-495 SDIKTSQEKEES
+495 SVIKTPQEKEES

>member
-1 MKMILFNQNPMIT
+1 MKMILFNQNPMIA

-24 ELSIENFNHYQ
+24 ELPMENFNHYQ
-35 ELSVRLKEDPE
+35 ELSARLKKDPE

-75 NSVCMYKKGNEAQPF
+75 NSVCMYKKGNEVQPF
-90 LEGFEMKIKKPFL
+90 LEGFEMKMKKPFL
-103 PTEML
+103 PTEVL
-108 KVLQKKLGSDMSELE
+108 KILQKKLGSNTSELE

-163 PTLDAQEEKE
+163 PTLNDQEVKEEEKE

-179 QKEEKP
+179 QEEEKP

-190 QEGDETPKD
+190 QEGETPKD

-205 LETQEKLEIPKE
+205 LETQEELEIPKE
-217 ETQEEQ
+217 ETQEE
-223 VKEQEPIKEET
+223 VKEET
-234 QEIKEEKQ
+234 QENKEEKQ
-242 EETQDSPSA
+242 EKTQDSPSA

-268 NENKEETQE
+268 NGQEDKKETQE

-285 EIQEVVTEKTQV
+285 EIQEVVTEKTQA
-297 QELEVPK
+297 QELEIPK
-304 EKTQESA
+304 EKTQEST

-326 IAETPQEKEK
+326 IAETPQDV
-336 QEIAETPQE
+336 EIPQAQE
-345 KEKQEIAETPQ
+345 KETQETQ
-356 EKEKQEI
+356 EVV
-363 AETPQEKEKQEIA
+363 T
-376 ETPQEL
+376 

-390 ETPQEETQEKETPQ
+390 ETPQTQEKEIPKD
-404 EETQE
+404 ENTQE
-409 KETPQEETQEKET
+409 SVQNLQEKEIQKAQDETPQE
-422 PQEETQETETQN
+422 
-434 QETPPKVQEE
+434 
-444 TKEKTQEDNYESIE
+444 DHYESIE

-482 TPNNE
+482 IPNNE
-487 NDTETPKE
+487 NATETPKE
-495 SDIKTSQEKEES
+495 SDMKTPQEKEES

>member
-24 ELSIENFNHYQ
+24 ELSMEDFNHYQ
-35 ELSVRLKEDPE
+35 ELSTRLKEDPE
-46 WLLIAD
+46 WILIAD

-65 ELKEIISQNK
+65 ELKETISQNK

-103 PTEML
+103 PTEVL
-108 KVLQKKLGSDMSELE
+108 KVLQKKLGSNMSELE

-141 LENLGDLEALAKEEP
+141 LENLGDLEALVQEEP

-163 PTLDAQEEKE
+163 PTLNNQEEKEEVKEEVKEEEKEEVKEEEKE

-179 QKEEKP
+179 QEEKP
-185 KDDET
+185 KDDEI
-190 QEGDETPKD
+190 QEGETLKD

-205 LETQEKLEIPKE
+205 LETQEELEIPKE
-217 ETQEEQ
+217 ETQEQ
-223 VKEQEPIKEET
+223 AKEQEPIK
-234 QEIKEEKQ
+234 

-268 NENKEETQE
+268 NGQEDKKETQE
-277 SAEIPQDK
+277 N
-285 EIQEVVTEKTQV
+285 TETP
-297 QELEVPK
+297 QELEK
-304 EKTQESA
+304 QELEKQEKTQESA
-311 EALQETQAHELEKQE
+311 ETPQDVETPQELEKQE
-326 IAETPQEKEK
+326 LETPQEKETQK
-336 QEIAETPQE
+336 
-345 KEKQEIAETPQ
+345 
-356 EKEKQEI
+356 
-363 AETPQEKEKQEIA
+363 
-376 ETPQEL
+376 L
-382 EIPQAQEK
+382 
-390 ETPQEETQEKETPQ
+390 ETPQEEIQENTETPQ
-404 EETQE
+404 KLETQE
-409 KETPQEETQEKET
+409 GH
-422 PQEETQETETQN
+422 
-434 QETPPKVQEE
+434 
-444 TKEKTQEDNYESIE
+444 YESIE
-458 DIPEPVMAKAMGEEL
+458 DIPEPVMAQAMGEEL

-482 TPNNE
+482 IPNNE

-495 SDIKTSQEKEES
+495 SAIKTPQEKEES

-540 LSIKITLEDKKPDA
+540 LNIKITLEDKKPDA

>member
-35 ELSVRLKEDPE
+35 ELSAHLKKDPE

-90 LEGFEMKIKKPFL
+90 LEGFEVKIKKPFL

-163 PTLDAQEEKE
+163 PTLDVQEEKE
-173 EVKETP
+173 EIKETP

-190 QEGDETPKD
+190 QEGETPKD

-205 LETQEKLEIPKE
+205 LEMQEEVKE

-234 QEIKEEKQ
+234 QENKEEKQ
-242 EETQDSPSA
+242 EKTQDSPSA

-268 NENKEETQE
+268 NGQENKEKTQE

-285 EIQEVVTEKTQV
+285 EIQEVVTEKTQA
-297 QELEVPK
+297 QELEIPKEKTQESAEALQETQAQELEIPK

-336 QEIAETPQE
+336 EEIAETPQE
-345 KEKQEIAETPQ
+345 KETP
-356 EKEKQEI
+356 
-363 AETPQEKEKQEIA
+363 
-376 ETPQEL
+376 
-382 EIPQAQEK
+382 
-390 ETPQEETQEKETPQ
+390 
-404 EETQE
+404 
-409 KETPQEETQEKET
+409 
-422 PQEETQETETQN
+422 
-434 QETPPKVQEE
+434 
-444 TKEKTQEDNYESIE
+444 KTQEDHYESIE

-482 TPNNE
+482 IPNNE

-495 SDIKTSQEKEES
+495 SVTETSKNENDTETPQEKEES

>member
-24 ELSIENFNHYQ
+24 ELPMENFNHYQ
-35 ELSVRLKEDPE
+35 ELSARLKKDPE
-46 WLLIAD
+46 WILIAD

-75 NSVCMYKKGNEAQPF
+75 NSVCMYKKGNEVQPF
-90 LEGFEMKIKKPFL
+90 LEGFEMKMKKPFL
-103 PTEML
+103 PTEVL
-108 KVLQKKLGSDMSELE
+108 KILQKKLGSNINELE

-141 LENLGDLEALAKEEP
+141 LENLGDLEALVQEEP

-163 PTLDAQEEKE
+163 PTLNDQEEKE
-173 EVKETP
+173 EVKEEVKETP
-179 QKEEKP
+179 KEEEKP

-190 QEGDETPKD
+190 QEGETLKD
-199 EEVSKE
+199 KEVSKE
-205 LETQEKLEIPKE
+205 LEMQEEVKE
-217 ETQEEQ
+217 ETQEE
-223 VKEQEPIKEET
+223 VKEET
-234 QEIKEEKQ
+234 QEEVKEEKQ
-242 EETQDSPSA
+242 EKTQDSPSV

-268 NENKEETQE
+268 NEDKKETQE

-285 EIQEVVTEKTQV
+285 EIQEVITEKTQV
-297 QELEVPK
+297 QELE
-304 EKTQESA
+304 
-311 EALQETQAHELEKQE
+311 KQE
-326 IAETPQEKEK
+326 NT
-336 QEIAETPQE
+336 
-345 KEKQEIAETPQ
+345 
-356 EKEKQEI
+356 
-363 AETPQEKEKQEIA
+363 

-390 ETPQEETQEKETPQ
+390 ETPQEETQEKETPKDESMQ
-404 EETQE
+404 ESAQNLQD
-409 KETPQEETQEKET
+409 KETPQEETQE
-422 PQEETQETETQN
+422 
-434 QETPPKVQEE
+434 
-444 TKEKTQEDNYESIE
+444 DHYESIE

-482 TPNNE
+482 IPNNE

-495 SDIKTSQEKEES
+495 SDIKTPQEKEES
-507 DKTSSPLELRLN
+507 DKTSSPLELHLN

>member
-24 ELSIENFNHYQ
+24 ELPMENFNHYQ
-35 ELSVRLKEDPE
+35 ELSARLKEDPE
-46 WLLIAD
+46 WILIAD

-75 NSVCMYKKGNEAQPF
+75 NSVCMHKKGNEAQPF
-90 LEGFEMKIKKPFL
+90 LEGFEMKIQKPFL
-103 PTEML
+103 PTEIL
-108 KVLQKKLGSDMSELE
+108 KILQKKLGSNASELE

-163 PTLDAQEEKE
+163 PTLNDQGEKE
-173 EVKETP
+173 EIKEEIKETP
-179 QKEEKP
+179 QEEEKP
-185 KDDET
+185 KEET
-190 QEGDETPKD
+190 QEGETLKD

-205 LETQEKLEIPKE
+205 LETQEEVKE
-217 ETQEEQ
+217 ETQEEPI
-223 VKEQEPIKEET
+223 KEQEPIKEET
-234 QEIKEEKQ
+234 QENKEEKQ
-242 EETQDSPSA
+242 EKTQDSPSA

-268 NENKEETQE
+268 NGQENKEETQE
-277 SAEIPQDK
+277 SAEIPQDV
-285 EIQEVVTEKTQV
+285 EIPQEETQ
-297 QELEVPK
+297 
-304 EKTQESA
+304 EKTQESV
-311 EALQETQAHELEKQE
+311 
-326 IAETPQEKEK
+326 ETPQE
-336 QEIAETPQE
+336 TPQE
-345 KEKQEIAETPQ
+345 ETQENA
-356 EKEKQEI
+356 
-363 AETPQEKEKQEIA
+363 
-376 ETPQEL
+376 
-382 EIPQAQEK
+382 EIPQDVEI
-390 ETPQEETQEKETPQ
+390 PQEETQEKETQ
-404 EETQE
+404 KETQE
-409 KETPQEETQEKET
+409 
-422 PQEETQETETQN
+422 
-434 QETPPKVQEE
+434 
-444 TKEKTQEDNYESIE
+444 DHYENIE

-482 TPNNE
+482 IPNNE

-495 SDIKTSQEKEES
+495 SDIKTPQEKEES

-532 KSLLENKT
+532 KSLLENKI
-540 LSIKITLEDKKPDA
+540 LSIKITLEDKKPNA

>member
-1 MKMILFNQNPMIT
+1 MKMILLNQNPMIA

-35 ELSVRLKEDPE
+35 ELSAHLKKDLE

-108 KVLQKKLGSDMSELE
+108 KVLQKKLGSNASELE

-156 NNEEQLL
+156 DNEEQLL

-173 EVKETP
+173 EIKETP
-179 QKEEKP
+179 QEEEKP

-190 QEGDETPKD
+190 QESETPKD

-205 LETQEKLEIPKE
+205 LETQKEVKEEIKE
-217 ETQEEQ
+217 ETQEQEPIKEETQ
-223 VKEQEPIKEET
+223 KEVKEEIKEETQEQEPIKEET
-234 QEIKEEKQ
+234 QENKEEKQ

-268 NENKEETQE
+268 NGQENKEKTQE
-277 SAEIPQDK
+277 SAEAL
-285 EIQEVVTEKTQV
+285 QETQA
-297 QELEVPK
+297 QELEIPK

-311 EALQETQAHELEKQE
+311 EALQETQA
-326 IAETPQEKEK
+326 
-336 QEIAETPQE
+336 
-345 KEKQEIAETPQ
+345 Q

-390 ETPQEETQEKETPQ
+390 ETPQELEIPQTQEKETPQ
-404 EETQE
+404 TQE
-409 KETPQEETQEKET
+409 NAETPQTQDETPQE
-422 PQEETQETETQN
+422 
-434 QETPPKVQEE
+434 
-444 TKEKTQEDNYESIE
+444 DHYESIE

-487 NDTETPKE
+487 NDTEAPKE
-495 SDIKTSQEKEES
+495 SVTETPQEKEES

-540 LSIKITLEDKKPDA
+540 LSIKITLEDKKPNA

>member
-24 ELSIENFNHYQ
+24 ELPMENFNHYQ
-35 ELSVRLKEDPE
+35 ELSTHLKKDPE

-60 QVDWL
+60 QIDWL

-75 NSVCMYKKGNEAQPF
+75 NSVCMYKKGNETQPF
-90 LEGFEMKIKKPFL
+90 LEGFEVKIKKPFL

-108 KVLQKKLGSDMSELE
+108 KVLQKKLGSDISELE

-141 LENLGDLEALAKEEP
+141 LENLGDLEALVQEEP

-163 PTLDAQEEKE
+163 PTLNDQEEKEEIKEEEKE

-179 QKEEKP
+179 QEEKKP

-190 QEGDETPKD
+190 QESETPKD

-268 NENKEETQE
+268 NGQEN
-277 SAEIPQDK
+277 
-285 EIQEVVTEKTQV
+285 
-297 QELEVPK
+297 K

-311 EALQETQAHELEKQE
+311 EALQETQAHEL
-326 IAETPQEKEK
+326 
-336 QEIAETPQE
+336 
-345 KEKQEIAETPQ
+345 
-356 EKEKQEI
+356 
-363 AETPQEKEKQEIA
+363 EKQEIA

-390 ETPQEETQEKETPQ
+390 ETPQEETQEKETP
-404 EETQE
+404 
-409 KETPQEETQEKET
+409 
-422 PQEETQETETQN
+422 
-434 QETPPKVQEE
+434 
-444 TKEKTQEDNYESIE
+444 KTQEDHYESIE

-473 PFLNEAVAK
+473 PFLNESVAE
-482 TPNNE
+482 TPNSENATETPKESVTETSKNE
-487 NDTETPKE
+487 NDTETP
-495 SDIKTSQEKEES
+495 QEKEES

-540 LSIKITLEDKKPDA
+540 LSIKITLEDKKPNA

>member
-1 MKMILFNQNPMIT
+1 MKIILFNQNPMIT

-24 ELSIENFNHYQ
+24 ELSMEDFNRYQ
-35 ELSVRLKEDPE
+35 ELSTRLKEDPE
-46 WLLIAD
+46 WILIAD

-65 ELKEIISQNK
+65 ELKETISQNK

-108 KVLQKKLGSDMSELE
+108 KVLQKKLGSNMNELE
-123 PSQNLDPT
+123 SSQNLDPT

-141 LENLGDLEALAKEEP
+141 LENLGDLEALAQEEP

-163 PTLDAQEEKE
+163 PTLNDQEEKE
-173 EVKETP
+173 EVKEEIKETP
-179 QKEEKP
+179 QEEEKP

-190 QEGDETPKD
+190 QEGETLKD

-205 LETQEKLEIPKE
+205 LETQEELEIPKE
-217 ETQEEQ
+217 ETQEQ
-223 VKEQEPIKEET
+223 AKEQEPIKEET
-234 QEIKEEKQ
+234 QENKEEKQ
-242 EETQDSPSA
+242 EKTQDSPSV

-268 NENKEETQE
+268 NGQEDKKETQE
-277 SAEIPQDK
+277 N
-285 EIQEVVTEKTQV
+285 T
-297 QELEVPK
+297 
-304 EKTQESA
+304 
-311 EALQETQAHELEKQE
+311 
-326 IAETPQEKEK
+326 ETPQEKETQK
-336 QEIAETPQE
+336 
-345 KEKQEIAETPQ
+345 
-356 EKEKQEI
+356 
-363 AETPQEKEKQEIA
+363 
-376 ETPQEL
+376 L
-382 EIPQAQEK
+382 
-390 ETPQEETQEKETPQ
+390 ETPQEEIQENTETPQ
-404 EETQE
+404 KLEI
-409 KETPQEETQEKET
+409 
-422 PQEETQETETQN
+422 
-434 QETPPKVQEE
+434 
-444 TKEKTQEDNYESIE
+444 QEDRYESIE
-458 DIPEPVMAKAMGEEL
+458 DIPEPVMAQAMGEEL
-473 PFLNEAVAK
+473 PFLNESVAK
-482 TPNNE
+482 IPNNE

-495 SDIKTSQEKEES
+495 SVIKTPQEKEES